1 VCVFNTCA
9 VCCCCCCC
17 DDDALT
23 YLLLFIRFIT
33 RRAQYTIR
41 IVYNLQKFGFSVS
54 LSLSTSILRERER
67 ERAYLVHKESKT
79 HIMSKRIVMPN
90 LPGYGT
96 SKGQSR
102 NKAQTFT
109 FVNGYAMEIPPAE
122 KEVSCLLVLLFIFS
136 NSHIHIERERE
147 GKI

>member
-9 VCCCCCCC
+9 VCCCCVMMH
-17 DDDALT
+17 LLIIIYQT
-23 YLLLFIRFIT
+23 YHT
-33 RRAQYTIR
+33 TPRAQYTIR

-54 LSLSTSILRERER
+54 LSLNVNSSRERER

-136 NSHIHIERERE
+136 NAHIHIERERE